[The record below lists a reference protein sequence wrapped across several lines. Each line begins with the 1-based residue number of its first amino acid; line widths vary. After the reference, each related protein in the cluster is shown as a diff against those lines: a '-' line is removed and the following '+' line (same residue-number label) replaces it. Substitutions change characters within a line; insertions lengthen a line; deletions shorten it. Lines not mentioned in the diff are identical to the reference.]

1 MTITVNTGVN
11 SKAVATLL
19 VGSKNILSRVKG
31 NPLFP
36 DAIFKEPVTELDT
49 SVQNLDKVASEER
62 TGQKASRVRTARKE
76 VNRCLRVLAHEVEKI
91 ANRPGLDDDWRET
104 IVLSAGMKLRHVN
117 QRQPQAFEAQ
127 RGDESGTALLKA
139 KGGANA
145 NEWQS
150 TTDLLYFS
158 NRVSHKT
165 TTRARTVITGLAPKV
180 KHAFF
185 HRAIISGKETSWEGP
200 IFLEVL

>member
-1 MTITVNTGVN
+1 MNITVNTGVN
-11 SKAVATLL
+11 SKAVASLL
-19 VGSKNILSRVKG
+19 VGSKNIVSRVKD

-49 SVQNLDKVASEER
+49 AVQNLYKVASEER
-62 TGQKASRVRTARKE
+62 TGQKASRVRAARKE
-76 VNRCLRVLAHEVEKI
+76 VNRCLRVLTHEVDKI

-104 IVLSAGMKLRHVN
+104 IVLSAGMKV
-117 QRQPQAFEAQ
+117 RQVRPRRPQTFEAK
-127 RGDESGTALLKA
+127 RGDKSGTVLLKA
-139 KGGANA
+139 KGGVYA

-150 TTDLLYFS
+150 TTDLVEFS
-158 NRVSHKT
+158 NRVTHT
-165 TTRARTVITGLAPKV
+165 TTTKAKTLITGLTPKV

-185 HRAIISGKETSWEGP
+185 HRAIVSGKETSWEGP